1 MNMITN
7 HLPTAELQRLD
18 AAHHF
23 HPFTDKAALAAKGA
37 RVITRAEERARLKLE
52 KRAPVAK

>member
-1 MNMITN
+1 MNVITN
-7 HLPTAELQRLD
+7 HMPTAELQRLD

-37 RVITRAEERARLKLE
+37 RLS
-52 KRAPVAK
+52 PHPP